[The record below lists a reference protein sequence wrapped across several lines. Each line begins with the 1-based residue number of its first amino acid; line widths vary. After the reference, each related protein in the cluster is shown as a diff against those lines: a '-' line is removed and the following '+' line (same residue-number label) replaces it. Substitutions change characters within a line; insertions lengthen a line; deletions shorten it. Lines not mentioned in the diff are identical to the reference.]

1 VALATI
7 LFKAITL
14 TRKRNLPER
23 LAGDVERLGTHFDG
37 ATLANLQ
44 REFAEGESTLARL
57 GAVAMR
63 NSERTPPEAQEA
75 VQSSAREEIVRMQTG
90 LPILEVVI
98 TIAPLLGLL
107 GTASGL
113 VVIFGSAEDLTSGVN
128 NAKLAAG
135 IARALGTTI
144 AGIVVAVPSVV
155 AHSFFT
161 RKIERIAARLEVLLG
176 RVVSVCR
183 APAGVRPT
191 LGRAEAERM
200 AQPQFSQLP
209 Q

>member
-1 VALATI
+1 
-7 LFKAITL
+7 
-14 TRKRNLPER
+14 
-23 LAGDVERLGTHFDG
+23 
-37 ATLANLQ
+37 
-44 REFAEGESTLARL
+44 
-57 GAVAMR
+57 
-63 NSERTPPEAQEA
+63 
-75 VQSSAREEIVRMQTG
+75 
-90 LPILEVVI
+90 
-98 TIAPLLGLL
+98 
-107 GTASGL
+107 

-183 APAGVRPT
+183 EPAGVRPT